1 MQTSDRI
8 LAMVRSLLGP
18 DKAERVG
25 VNSRLLDDGGIDS
38 FGLVSLV
45 AEIESSF
52 LIAIA
57 NEDLTAQNFRSVCD
71 IAVLVDRYQSTVVED
86 V

>member
-8 LAMVRSLLGP
+8 LAMVRLLLGP

-45 AEIESSF
+45 AELESTF
-52 LIAIA
+52 MIAIA
-57 NEDLTAQNFRSVCD
+57 NEDLIAQNFRSVCD
-71 IAVLVDRYQSTVVED
+71 IAVLVDRYQSAVAED
-86 V
+86 A

>member
-1 MQTSDRI
+1 
-8 LAMVRSLLGP
+8 MVRLLLGP

-45 AEIESSF
+45 AELESTF
-52 LIAIA
+52 MIAIA
-57 NEDLTAQNFRSVCD
+57 NEDLIAQNFRSVCD
-71 IAVLVDRYQSTVVED
+71 IAVLVDRYQSAVAED
-86 V
+86 A